1 MPAPLES
8 NTTRIIMVTVA
19 DLPEGGGNTSRL
31 KSLGALVE
39 AAGFAPE
46 IWNEHALG
54 ISPASLLQPAGLLGR
69 TPYRY
74 VLGQTERR
82 YGFAVAADKLN
93 AVVRIIA
100 GLWRERRQIA
110 GVWLNCLSF
119 YDALP
124 INLTCRLLGI
134 PCVQAHEDE
143 RLEILHAAQM
153 SFARKLF
160 AFNSWLGD
168 RVVVHLASTV
178 VVISSYLREK
188 YALLTSRPIVIIPT
202 LIDFSE
208 WPELPY
214 VPAPHEAPRRFLYT
228 GSLGEQDA
236 MEEVLEA
243 FARLKRVGKT
253 FVFDIYGDS
262 QRGPERL
269 AELKRLVGGLDL
281 NSCVHFH
288 GYRPRQEILAAIHQS
303 DVLIG
308 IRRANQWASSG
319 LSTKVSEYLASGRAT
334 IASPIG
340 DGGGYLQ
347 GDENCLL
354 VSHPEKPE
362 EYESVLRSA
371 MEAPA
376 ARLTDIGQ
384 RGRQLAQERF
394 AIEAHVPSIQTI
406 FRLAQ

>member
-1 MPAPLES
+1 MSEPS
-8 NTTRIIMVTVA
+8 KVVFVTVA

-54 ISPASLLQPAGLLGR
+54 ISPASLLRPSGMLGR
-69 TPYRY
+69 TPYHY
-74 VLGQTERR
+74 VLGRTERR
-82 YGFAVAADKLN
+82 YGFAVAADKLE
-93 AVVRIIA
+93 AVARIVA
-100 GLWRERRQIA
+100 GLWRERRSVA

-134 PCVQAHEDE
+134 PCVQAQEDE

-160 AFNSWLGD
+160 ALNSWLGD
-168 RVVVHLASTV
+168 RLVVHLASTL

-188 YALLTSRPIVIIPT
+188 YAHYTSRPIVVIPT

-208 WPELPY
+208 WPDLPY
-214 VPAPHEAPRRFLYT
+214 APAPPEAPRRFLYT
-228 GSLGEQDA
+228 GSLGDQDA

-243 FARLKRVGKT
+243 FARLKRAGKT
-253 FVFDIYGDS
+253 FNFDIYGDS

-269 AELKRLVGGLDL
+269 AELKRLVTALDL
-281 NSCVHFH
+281 DGSVHFL

-303 DVLIG
+303 DVLVG
-308 IRRANQWASSG
+308 IRRANQWAASG

-334 IASPIG
+334 IASTIG
-340 DGGGYLQ
+340 DGSGYLR

-354 VSHPEKPE
+354 VTDPDKPE
-362 EYESVLRSA
+362 EYDRVLGVA
-371 MEAPA
+371 IGAPA
-376 ARLTDIGQ
+376 ARLIEIGQ
-384 RGRQLAQERF
+384 RGRQLARERF
-394 AIEAHVPSIQTI
+394 AVEAHASTLRRI
-406 FRLAQ
+406 FGAAG